1 MAFYTNQEMGALH
14 ELASRPVHVI
24 FKILPSH
31 YTPML
36 SLHLDSRDPPLQ
48 DLRMSYLSCS
58 ITVKFMPGQLVT
70 YKYQ

>member
-1 MAFYTNQEMGALH
+1 MAFYTNQEMRAMH
-14 ELASRPVHVI
+14 ELASRPVHVV

-36 SLHLDSRDPPLQ
+36 SLHLHSRDPPLP

-58 ITVKFMPGQLVT
+58 ITVKFMLGQLVT

>member
-1 MAFYTNQEMGALH
+1 MAFYTNQEMRAMH
-14 ELASRPVHVI
+14 ELASRPVHVV

-36 SLHLDSRDPPLQ
+36 SLHLHSRDPPLP

-58 ITVKFMPGQLVT
+58 ITVKFMPDQLVT